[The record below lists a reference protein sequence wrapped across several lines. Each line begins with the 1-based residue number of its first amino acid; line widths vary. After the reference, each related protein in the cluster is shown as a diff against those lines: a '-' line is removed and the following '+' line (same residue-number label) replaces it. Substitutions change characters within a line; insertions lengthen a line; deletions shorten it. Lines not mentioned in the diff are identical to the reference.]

1 MILSCGEA
9 LIDFVPRLLPEGEAT
24 YRPCPGGSPLNT
36 AVAMARLGAPVGFYT
51 QLSEDF
57 FGQMLI
63 DHLTASQVDVSLIPR
78 VDRPTTLAFVNTD
91 QEDVRYAFYS
101 RHTADFSLSTE
112 QLPVLSDDV
121 TALQFGSVSLTGEPV
136 ATALENLMFR
146 ESETRL
152 IALDPNIRP
161 SLITDHQAYT
171 QRFERWVTHC
181 GLVKA
186 SVEDLNWL
194 YPGRPLE
201 QVVRDWQSLGTE
213 LILITDGSRASHA
226 FGAAGHA
233 SIPVEPTEVVDAVG
247 AGDTFHAGVLTWLHE
262 RDRLSRAGLRSL
274 TVEEMTECLQFG
286 NRVARLVCQ
295 REGANPPWKH
305 ELA

>member
-9 LIDFVPRLLPEGEAT
+9 LIDFVPRQLPEGEAA

-36 AVAMARLGAPVGFYT
+36 AVAMARLGVPVGFYT
-51 QLSEDF
+51 QVSEDF
-57 FGQMLI
+57 FGQMLL
-63 DHLTASQVDVSLIPR
+63 DHLQASGVDTSLIPR

-112 QLPVLSDDV
+112 QLPVLPDSV

-146 ESETRL
+146 ESVTRL

-161 SLITDHQAYT
+161 SLIPDHAAYT
-171 QRFERWVTHC
+171 QRLERWITHC

-194 YPGRPLE
+194 YPGRSLE
-201 QVVRDWQSLGTE
+201 QVVNEWQSLGTE
-213 LILITDGSRASHA
+213 LVLITDGSRAAHA
-226 FGAAGHA
+226 FGASGSATVA
-233 SIPVEPTEVVDAVG
+233 VEPVEVVDAVG
-247 AGDTFHAGVLTWLHE
+247 AGDTFHAGVLSWLHE
-262 RDRLSRAGLRSL
+262 HHRLSRAGLRTL
-274 TVEEMTECLQFG
+274 THTELTECLQFG
-286 NRVARLVCQ
+286 NRVARMVCE

-305 ELA
+305 ELT